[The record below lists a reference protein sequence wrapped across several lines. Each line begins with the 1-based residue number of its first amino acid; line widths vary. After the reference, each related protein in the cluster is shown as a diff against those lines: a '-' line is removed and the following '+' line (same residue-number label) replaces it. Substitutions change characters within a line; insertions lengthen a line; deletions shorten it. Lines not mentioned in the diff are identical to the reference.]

1 MKKIAFGLAAVM
13 MFASSAYVLARDGDR
28 RSDRENVAEVWF
40 DDDMPGPG
48 HVAEM
53 HGRIGG
59 VKKRFIKKRQMSM
72 RRGKGQERE
81 RLGDRILEVI
91 KKHDP
96 AFARKLGKLKDDKPM
111 KYRFV
116 IKHAR
121 KMFIFA
127 KMGKDEEFEKDMV
140 KGMALD
146 YEAREL
152 GFSYQEA
159 SGKEKER
166 IKKELKSKVSGL
178 FDLKLKG
185 QEARIKK
192 MDEKISKLRKNLV
205 KRKNNKSTIVDNRV
219 DELAGEADSWK
230 W

>member
-1 MKKIAFGLAAVM
+1 MKKVVLVLAAVM

-28 RSDRENVAEVWF
+28 RGDRENVAEVWF
-40 DDDMPGPG
+40 DGDMPGPG
-48 HVAEM
+48 HDAEM
-53 HGRIGG
+53 HGRRGG
-59 VKKRFIKKRQMSM
+59 VKARFKKRKMSM
-72 RRGKGQERE
+72 RRGEGPGAIHEK
-81 RLGDRILEVI
+81 IMEVV

-116 IKHAR
+116 IKHAG
-121 KMFIFA
+121 KMLMLA
-127 KMGKDEEFEKDMV
+127 KMGKDEGLEKDMV

-166 IKKELKSKVSGL
+166 IKKELKSKVSEL